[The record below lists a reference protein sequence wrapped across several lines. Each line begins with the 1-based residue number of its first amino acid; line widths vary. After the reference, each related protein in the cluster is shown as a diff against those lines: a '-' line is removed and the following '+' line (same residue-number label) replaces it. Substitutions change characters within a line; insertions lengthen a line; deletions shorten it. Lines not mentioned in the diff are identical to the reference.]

1 MQSLRMR
8 GVCAEPT
15 WSLFMTTNTERTAP
29 PAAHEGLRSN
39 VLSLFDSVVMA
50 VAGSAPAYSIAAST
64 AALIAAV
71 GLAGPSALLW
81 CGIPML
87 GIAWAFS
94 YLNRIESNAG
104 ASYAWVGRVLHPGLG
119 FIAGWSLVIS
129 ATIFMV
135 AGSLPAGS
143 VTLDLFSSSAANHP
157 GYVLLVGSVWF
168 IVMVALVIAGVRV
181 TARAQWIMSGVEV
194 AILVLFAVLA
204 IVHAASH
211 HVVAFSWSWFGF
223 SHFNGMAGFAAGGL
237 VAAFYYWGWDV
248 SSNLNEEM
256 KDSKRAAG
264 FGGLIGVL
272 IVFALFEIF
281 TIATNLALPAKTIQN
296 NAGDVLAVL
305 GQLVWPGV
313 GGKLLVIAVMLS
325 TVATLETTL
334 IQVTRT
340 LYAMSRER
348 TLPKFLGSILPGRQ
362 TPWMATIAVA
372 IVSLGL
378 FIGSN
383 YIGSLSKILTD
394 AISAIGLQVC
404 VYYGLAGLTVV
415 VAFRKVLFKS
425 VKNLLLI
432 GIWPFLGAAF
442 MFWILYEFVKT
453 NTSNAVVIWVGLG
466 GLGIGLIPLVIYWAM
481 GSPYFKQRPTLGA
494 SVPEDAGV

>member
-1 MQSLRMR
+1 
-8 GVCAEPT
+8 
-15 WSLFMTTNTERTAP
+15 MTTNIEPTSP
-29 PAAHEGLRSN
+29 PIEAHEGLRSN
-39 VLSLFDSVVMA
+39 VLGLFDSVVMA
-50 VAGSAPAYSIAAST
+50 VAGSAPAYSIAGST
-64 AALIAAV
+64 AVLIGAV

-94 YLNRIESNAG
+94 YLNRIEANAG

-168 IVMVALVIAGVRV
+168 LVMVALVIAGVRV

-194 AILVLFAVLA
+194 LILVLFAVLA

-248 SSNLNEEM
+248 ASNLNEEM
-256 KDSKRAAG
+256 KDSKRSAG

-348 TLPKFLGSILPGRQ
+348 TLPKFFGNILPGRQ
-362 TPWMATIAVA
+362 TPWVATIAVA

-383 YIGSLSKILTD
+383 YIGSLSTILSD

-404 VYYGLAGLTVV
+404 VYYGLAGVTVV

-425 VKNLLLI
+425 AKNFLLI
-432 GIWPFLGAAF
+432 GLWPLVGALF
-442 MFWILYEFVKT
+442 MFWVLYEFVKT
-453 NTSNAVVIWVGLG
+453 NTSQAVIIWVGLG
-466 GLGIGLIPLVIYWAM
+466 GLGIGLIPLAIYWAL

>member
-1 MQSLRMR
+1 M
-8 GVCAEPT
+8 A
-15 WSLFMTTNTERTAP
+15 TNTEPTSAV
-29 PAAHEGLRSN
+29 AAQEGLRSN
-39 VLSLFDSVVMA
+39 VLGMFDSVVMA
-50 VAGSAPAYSIAAST
+50 VAGSAPAYSIAGST
-64 AALIAAV
+64 AALIGAV
-71 GLAGPSALLW
+71 GLAGPAALLY
-81 CGIPML
+81 CGIPMM

-94 YLNRIESNAG
+94 YLNRLESNAG
-104 ASYAWVGRVLHPGLG
+104 ASYAWVGRVLHPALG

-143 VTLDLFSSSAANHP
+143 VTLDLFSASAANNSSA
-157 GYVLLVGSVWF
+157 VLLVGSIWF
-168 IVMVALVIAGVRV
+168 LVMVALVIAGVRM
-181 TARAQWIMSGVEV
+181 TAQAQWVMSGIEV
-194 AILVLFAVLA
+194 LLLVVFAVLA
-204 IVHAASH
+204 LVHAASH
-211 HVVAFSWSWFGF
+211 HVTTFSWSWFGF

-237 VAAFYYWGWDV
+237 IAAFYYWGWDV
-248 SSNLNEEM
+248 TSNLNEEM
-256 KDSKRAAG
+256 KDSKRSAG
-264 FGGLIGVL
+264 IGGIIGVL
-272 IVFALFEIF
+272 IVFALFEVY
-281 TIATNLALPAKTIQN
+281 TIVANLTLTPGTVSA

-305 GQLVWPGV
+305 GQLAWAGV

-348 TLPKFLGSILPGRQ
+348 TMPKFLGSLLPGRQ
-362 TPWMATIAVA
+362 TPWLATIAVA
-372 IVSLGL
+372 VVSLGM

-383 YIGSLSKILTD
+383 YIGSLNTILSD

-432 GIWPFLGAAF
+432 GVWPLVGALF
-442 MFWILYEFVKT
+442 MLWILFEFVKT
-453 NTSNAVVIWVGLG
+453 NTGDAVVIWVGLG
-466 GLGIGLIPLVIYWAM
+466 GLGLGIVPLVIYWAL
-481 GSPYFKQRPTLGA
+481 GSPYFKQRPTLG
-494 SVPEDAGV
+494 SVLPEDADA

>member
-1 MQSLRMR
+1 
-8 GVCAEPT
+8 
-15 WSLFMTTNTERTAP
+15 MTTNIESASP
-29 PAAHEGLRSN
+29 PEVEQEGLRAN
-39 VLSLFDSVVMA
+39 VLGLFDSVVMA
-50 VAGSAPAYSIAAST
+50 VAGSAPAYSIAGST
-64 AALIAAV
+64 AALVAVV
-71 GLAGPSALLW
+71 GLAGPAALLY

-94 YLNRIESNAG
+94 YLNRVEANAG
-104 ASYAWVGRVLHPGLG
+104 ASYAWVGRVLHPSLG

-143 VTLDLFSSSAANHP
+143 VTLGLFSSSAANHP

-168 IVMVALVIAGVRV
+168 LVMVALVIAGVRV

-204 IVHAASH
+204 IVHSASH
-211 HVVAFSWSWFGF
+211 HVVSFSWSWFGF
-223 SHFNGMAGFAAGGL
+223 SHFHGLAGFAAGGL
-237 VAAFYYWGWDV
+237 IAAFYYWGWDV
-248 SSNLNEEM
+248 ASNLNEEM
-256 KDSKRAAG
+256 KDSKRSAG
-264 FGGLIGVL
+264 IGGIIGVL

-281 TIATNLALPAKTIQN
+281 TVATNLALPAKTISA

-305 GQLVWPGV
+305 GQVVWPGV
-313 GGKLLVIAVMLS
+313 GGKLMVIAVMLS
-325 TVATLETTL
+325 TIATLETTL

-340 LYAMSRER
+340 LFAMSRES
-348 TLPKFLGSILPGRQ
+348 TLPKFLGRILPGRQ
-362 TPWMATIAVA
+362 TPWLATIVVA

-383 YIGSLSKILTD
+383 YIGSLSTILTD

-415 VAFRKVLFKS
+415 VAFRKVLLKS
-425 VKNLLLI
+425 ARNLVLI
-432 GIWPFLGAAF
+432 GVWPLVGALF
-442 MFWILYEFVKT
+442 MFWILYEFVRT
-453 NTSNAVVIWVGLG
+453 NTSDAVVIWVGLG
-466 GLGIGLIPLVIYWAM
+466 GLGIGLIPLAIYWAI
-481 GSPYFKQRPTLGA
+481 GSPYFRQRPTLGA
-494 SVPEDAGV
+494 VVPDDTDL

>member
-1 MQSLRMR
+1 MVKPSTDL
-8 GVCAEPT
+8 EPT
-15 WSLFMTTNTERTAP
+15 LTTSTE
-29 PAAHEGLRSN
+29 PASPTVEGQEGLRSG
-39 VLSLFDSVVMA
+39 VLGMFDTVVMA
-50 VAGSAPAYSIAAST
+50 VAGSAPAYTIAGST

-71 GLAGPSALLW
+71 GLAGPAALLY

-94 YLNRIESNAG
+94 YLNRIEANAG
-104 ASYAWVGRVLHPGLG
+104 ASYAWVGRVLHPALG

-143 VTLDLFSSSAANHP
+143 VTLSLFSASAANHP
-157 GYVLLVGSVWF
+157 GYVLLVGSAWF
-168 IVMVALVIAGVRV
+168 LLMVGLVIAGVRV

-211 HVVAFSWSWFGF
+211 HVVAFSWSWFGL
-223 SHFNGMAGFAAGGL
+223 SHFNGLAGFAAGGL
-237 VAAFYYWGWDV
+237 IAAFYYWGWDV
-248 SSNLNEEM
+248 ASNLNEEM
-256 KDSKRAAG
+256 KDSKRSAG
-264 FGGLIGVL
+264 IGGIIGVL
-272 IVFALFEIF
+272 IVFALYEIF
-281 TIATNLALPAKTIQN
+281 TIATNLALPAKTISA
-296 NAGDVLAVL
+296 NAGDVLSVL

-313 GGKLLVIAVMLS
+313 GGKLMVVAVMLS
-325 TVATLETTL
+325 TIATLETTL
-334 IQVTRT
+334 IQVTRS
-340 LYAMSRER
+340 LFAMSRER

-362 TPWMATIAVA
+362 TPWLATIAVA
-372 IVSLGL
+372 VVSLGL

-383 YIGSLSKILTD
+383 YIGSLNTILSD

-415 VAFRKVLFKS
+415 VAFRKILLRS
-425 VKNLLLI
+425 AKNLVLI
-432 GIWPFLGAAF
+432 GLWPLLGALF

-466 GLGIGLIPLVIYWAM
+466 GLGIGVIPLVIYWAM
-481 GSPYFKQRPTLGA
+481 GSPYFKQKPTLGA
-494 SVPEDAGV
+494 VVPEDADA